1 MNERGKVLA
10 FLPASIMITPARSAP
25 MRASIRLLSIFISIV
40 LMGCG
45 GTPTSLLID
54 TPTRVMSPTVLPT
67 PVPTATTTIPPL
79 ASPTATIIVPTRAPL
94 PTATLA
100 PSRTPTV
107 AAGKM
112 NIKLFFVALDD
123 NGKSGKKIGCN
134 DSIVAVDRAI
144 PTTQAPLTAALKEL
158 LSIKERNIGQSGLYN
173 ALAQAT
179 LTIDSVAVVNG
190 KAIIQLSGTLS
201 LGGVCD
207 DPRAEAQLKEL
218 ALQFSTVR
226 DVSIFINGKPIDQVL
241 SGKGN

>member
-1 MNERGKVLA
+1 
-10 FLPASIMITPARSAP
+10 

-45 GTPTSLLID
+45 GTPTSLLVD
-54 TPTRVMSPTVLPT
+54 TPTRVVSPTALPT

-79 ASPTATIIVPTRAPL
+79 ASPTATIVVPTRAPL
-94 PTATLA
+94 PTVTLA

-112 NIKLFFVALDD
+112 SIKLFFVALDD

-226 DVSIFINGKPIDQVL
+226 DVSIFINGKPIEQVL

>member
-1 MNERGKVLA
+1 
-10 FLPASIMITPARSAP
+10 